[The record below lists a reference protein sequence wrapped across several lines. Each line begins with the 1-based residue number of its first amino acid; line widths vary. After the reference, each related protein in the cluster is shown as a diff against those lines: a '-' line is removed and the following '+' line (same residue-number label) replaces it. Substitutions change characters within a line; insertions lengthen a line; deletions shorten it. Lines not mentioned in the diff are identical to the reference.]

1 MTILPSHWPLA
12 FRPLPPSWLAL
23 HAPDLLRR
31 VPDFPRF
38 LRQAAE
44 GVGVAEHLLVTRCQL
59 EQSAITYAWNG
70 SSGDYGG
77 GAAGDEEKLRYLCG
91 ADKTDSGPRPGG
103 WFGPERQ
110 LLACALRFR
119 YWYRGKDGPRPEW
132 RNWLG
137 LEEDPAFAPG
147 VPVTRGGVTI
157 TPDNQAS
164 ADCLRYTTGL
174 AASLALE
181 RLGRMWFA
189 EEYETMAKSTL
200 TQMAPTME
208 EFGAWLR
215 SQTPGHGKV
224 LATVLHHTW
233 DPTAAKYK
241 GLASIQAIR
250 NYHKT
255 ARGWGDI
262 GANAYACPDGT
273 VFTGRPLSAENWA
286 HALVRRT
293 EDNKRYDWPKV
304 EAEARAL
311 AGGNGLWFN
320 QYAFGLETV
329 ANFDSEPTDTGSSG
343 MALETALR
351 VLTVVHTVYGLPAS
365 RLFFHRDVADKSC
378 PGRKLDRARV
388 RADLARRLGGGSPD
402 SALGIVRLGGPGGDQ
417 LLPCNPNRPTGGP
430 VWVGLRGFVE
440 GIGGSVHWTP
450 EGIVVRDDT
459 GAVVDVSAFC
469 VLVGEEYRC
478 PLRPL
483 ASAVGWP
490 VKEPPHLGDDPPRV
504 YVHRRP

>member
-12 FRPLPPSWLAL
+12 YRPLPDGWLSS
-23 HAPDLLRR
+23 HAPALLRR
-31 VPDFPRF
+31 LPDFPRY

-59 EQSAITYAWNG
+59 EQSALTYAWDG
-70 SSGDYGG
+70 STQDYGG
-77 GAAGDEEKLRYLCG
+77 GAAGDEKKLRYLCG

-119 YWYRGKDGPRPEW
+119 YWYRGQDGPRSDW

-147 VPVTRGGVTI
+147 VPVTRGGLTI

-164 ADCLRYTTGL
+164 ADCLRYTTNL
-174 AASLALE
+174 EASLRLE
-181 RLGRMWFA
+181 RLGRLWFP
-189 EEYETMAKSTL
+189 EEYATMAKSTL
-200 TQMAPTME
+200 TQMAPTLE

-215 SQTPGHGKV
+215 GQRPGHGAVK
-224 LATVLHHTW
+224 ATVLHHTW
-233 DPTAAKYK
+233 SPAAAQYK
-241 GLASIQAIR
+241 GRPTIEAIR
-250 NYHKT
+250 RYHVQD
-255 ARGWGDI
+255 RGWSDI

-273 VFTGRPLSAENWA
+273 VFTGRPLSASNWA
-286 HALVRRT
+286 HAQVSLSR
-293 EDNKRYDWPKV
+293 P
-304 EAEARAL
+304 EAEAKAL

-378 PGRKLDRARV
+378 PGSKLNRATI
-388 RADLARRLGGGSPD
+388 RAELERRLRGGITVQPDVDEWAKQAVEQVIAEGLMSRDAEGKFRGRDALTRQEAAIVLAR
-402 SALGIVRLGGPGGDQ
+402 
-417 LLPCNPNRPTGGP
+417 LLEK
-430 VWVGLRGFVE
+430 L
-440 GIGGSVHWTP
+440 SK
-450 EGIVVRDDT
+450 VV
-459 GAVVDVSAFC
+459 
-469 VLVGEEYRC
+469 
-478 PLRPL
+478 L
-483 ASAVGWP
+483 A
-490 VKEPPHLGDDPPRV
+490 
-504 YVHRRP
+504 